1 MLISSSESEEKIIP
15 QAPFHRKVVET
26 RPRERDRLCDAPGVV
41 SSYQEAL
48 ERIGELEEEFEALDA
63 LLLMRERATTESGD
77 RHDLAEVARDLGAED
92 LLGR

>member
-1 MLISSSESEEKIIP
+1 M
-15 QAPFHRKVVET
+15 
-26 RPRERDRLCDAPGVV
+26 

-63 LLLMRERATTESGD
+63 LLLMRERAATESGD
-77 RHDLAEVARDLGAED
+77 RHALAEVARDLGAED